1 MQTDTFEKLFVE
13 ELRDMYS
20 AEKQMVKA
28 LPKLAKAA
36 NSPELRAALQSHLD
50 VTKEQVERLEEVFK
64 DLGHSSSGKT
74 CKGMA
79 GIIEEGQSVID
90 KDYDEEVMD
99 AGIIA
104 AAQKAE
110 HYEIASYGTLRAFAE
125 TRGDRRVAEI
135 LDEILREE
143 KDADQTLTRIAKS
156 AINTRAEGGV
166 RDTFVDGGTGD
177 RFLDDED
184 DEERPRPSTRH
195 RPGNGSPRVGR

>member
-20 AEKQMVKA
+20 AEKQLVKA

-36 NSPELRAALQSHLD
+36 NSPELRSALEDHLD
-50 VTKEQVERLEEVFK
+50 VTKEQVERLEGIFR

-79 GIIEEGQSVID
+79 GIIEEGQNILD
-90 KDYDEEVMD
+90 KDYEEEVMD

-104 AAQKAE
+104 AAQKVE

-125 TRGDRRVAEI
+125 TRGDRKVAEV

-143 KDADQTLTRIAKS
+143 KDADLTLTRIARAS
-156 AINTRAEGGV
+156 INTRADGGIG
-166 RDTFVDGGTGD
+166 DTFA
-177 RFLDDED
+177 D
-184 DEERPRPSTRH
+184 DEEDEEDRPRPNARH
-195 RPGNGSPRVGR
+195 RPGDGSPRVSR